1 MKMIAVY
8 NANGDKILACESDLE
23 YYQSIGWKSEAPAKP
38 KSKAIVVEPETTT
51 KEAE

>member
-8 NANGDKILACESDLE
+8 NANGDKILACEPDLE
-23 YYQSIGWKSEAPAKP
+23 YYQSIGWKPEEPAKP
-38 KSKAIVVEPETTT
+38 KRKVTIETEDTT